1 MHWFDCFKCRLWKFD
16 SWAEKMHD
24 IAQLKSVRYWKKST
38 NMIWQSKMSWVA
50 LYNSKFGKTD
60 CDVLANWWSYQLLLI
75 WDSPLFNAHLRQATV
90 DLRPATAIL
99 WSSLSCH
106 HLYHCPWPS
115 GFKTNM
121 ARIDLTDLFFLSKY
135 SAINQTLNLV
145 FAIVKIYFYNIA
157 WTVWLTWYNNFE
169 RLGSSRPSAARP

>member
-16 SWAEKMHD
+16 SWAEEMHY
-24 IAQLKSVRYWKKST
+24 IAQLKSVRCWKKAQLWFVNQRCLGLPCT
-38 NMIWQSKMSWVA
+38 ILNLARLIVMCRQKLMQRPIA
-50 LYNSKFGKTD
+50 LDLRQPT
-60 CDVLANWWSYQLLLI
+60 VLV
-75 WDSPLFNAHLRQATV
+75 HLRQATV
-90 DLRPATAIL
+90 HLRPATAIL

-121 ARIDLTDLFFLSKY
+121 ARIDPPDLSFLSKY

-145 FAIVKIYFYNIA
+145 FAIVKIYF
-157 WTVWLTWYNNFE
+157 
-169 RLGSSRPSAARP
+169 